1 MEMGTVRVRL
11 AEAAEGISD
20 SRAARERA
28 TPATMG
34 ENVPLLGNAVRMRI
48 NQV

>member
-28 TPATMG
+28 ISSVG
-34 ENVPLLGNAVRMRI
+34 
-48 NQV
+48 